1 MRTKCV
7 KLLLPFILLGSILSL
22 SIVPYCAT
30 EIYNNEV
37 VNDDGIYELEK
48 EQKIYCDAT
57 LEDNFRDDS
66 VLVMFN
72 NDTSLK
78 LNTFS
83 KVDFSSVN
91 ATSVNDITQY
101 KIDSIKKQCISISRE
116 GKKLSASEKVLD
128 NQVFNEDL
136 RKEYSKFHQI
146 VEVKLK
152 NKGKQEVLDAI
163 HELEKRE
170 DVLVAEPNYII
181 QLDSSSTVPNDPG
194 VNSQWAVN
202 KINLPGAW
210 NLTTGSK
217 TVSVAV
223 LDTGIKA
230 SHPDL
235 EANIDTSLS
244 KSFIDGYSPLTDE
257 YRHGTH
263 VAGIIGAVGNNNIGI
278 VGTCWKVNLISL
290 RIFDSKGNGSVGNL
304 AAAVNYAQEKG
315 VELINFSGSF
325 FRDRDYRKYCEIL
338 KEAINNYDGLFICS
352 AGNQNVDVDSEDPD
366 NSMKRIFPA
375 TYTNSNIIAV
385 AATTKD
391 DVLWYDDTIKGS
403 SYGAISIDLAAPG
416 AAIYST
422 YTGDADNNMDYV
434 NMSGTSMA
442 APYVTGVAALI
453 KSKYPN
459 LSVSGIKKAMLD
471 SVDKVSGLTN
481 KVKTG
486 GRLNAYEAL
495 KAVENCKY
503 TVVYDKNGGLGSNMS
518 GTLVTYG
525 INTKLNKNMYL
536 PTGGNRFIGWYAHR
550 QSDNK
555 WFYSGN
561 SGSGWYSEGSQP
573 AGYSKSLYK
582 DEAVVAHTTSKN
594 GDIVTMYAQWG
605 PSSYTV
611 VFDANGGGG
620 SPYVQNQNIVYG
632 TYVKLNKNTF
642 SKSGYSFSGWTVLRN
657 SDGKS
662 LYTNEGEK
670 RWYIGGSQP
679 DGYDKYIFKDCETVF
694 NLSGVDNDTIR
705 MYAVWEP
712 NAYTI
717 YFNSNGGT
725 GNMNPITGYSD
736 IDVSISQNSF
746 TKSGYLFSG
755 WHIVDDD
762 GYWCVIDEEDGW
774 CEWLDYLP
782 DGYSKKLFNS
792 GECVN
797 YQSDNGCNL
806 NAYAQWINKEDILIG
821 DVNLDG
827 VVNIIDATTIQKY
840 IAELCTLNEIQLYAA
855 DVNKDGR
862 VNIDD
867 VTALQKLLV

>member
-7 KLLLPFILLGSILSL
+7 KLLLSFILLGSILSL

-230 SHPDL
+230 AHPDL

-244 KSFIDGYSPLTDE
+244 KSFVDTSPLTDE
-257 YRHGTH
+257 VGHGTH
-263 VAGIIGAVGNNNIGI
+263 VAGIIGAVGDNNRGMA
-278 VGTCWKVNLISL
+278 GTCWNVNLVSL
-290 RIFDSKGNGSVGNL
+290 KVIDYSEKGDVSDFIK
-304 AAAVNYAQEKG
+304 AVNFAEEKNIPI
-315 VELINFSGSF
+315 INFSVSTDRKSEL
-325 FRDRDYRKYCEIL
+325 FRASID
-338 KEAINNYDGLFICS
+338 NYSGIFVCS
-352 AGNQNVDVDSEDPD
+352 AGNLGFNIDNPPPTYRKRYPSEWEC
-366 NSMKRIFPA
+366 
-375 TYTNSNIIAV
+375 SNIISV
-385 AATTKD
+385 ASTDINDNLSIYSDFEA
-391 DVLWYDDTIKGS
+391 S
-403 SYGAISIDLAAPG
+403 NYGVKSVDLAAPG
-416 AAIYST
+416 SNIYST
-422 YTGDADNNMDYV
+422 YIGNSDNSNYV

-442 APYVTGVAALI
+442 APYVAGVAALI
-453 KSKYPN
+453 KSKYPS

-486 GRLNAYEAL
+486 GRLNAYGAL

-503 TVVYDKNGGLGSNMS
+503 TVVYDKNGGLGSDMS

-555 WFYSGN
+555 WFYSGA
-561 SGSGWYSEGSQP
+561 SGSGWYKEGSQP

-620 SPYVQNQNIVYG
+620 SPYVQNQKIVYG
-632 TYVKLNKNTF
+632 TYVILNKNTF

-725 GNMNPITGYSD
+725 GSMNPITGYSD
-736 IDVSISQNSF
+736 IDVSVSKNLF
-746 TKSGYLFSG
+746 TKSGYLFAG

-774 CEWLDYLP
+774 CDWLDYLP

-806 NAYAQWINKEDILIG
+806 NAYAQWVNKEDILIG

-840 IAELCTLNEIQLYAA
+840 IAELCSLNEIQLYAA